1 MAHGDEVDRPKV
13 SARRYRI
20 GLWAVA
26 VISLVGAGLGL
37 IGRSMSQSAIH
48 GGDWRVDA
56 SLIAVTAVAFVV
68 LLALLILPRYTA
80 RRDRLVA
87 QVRQARPA
95 AVVIPAYS
103 SRDLWSDAVEAGVG
117 TGGIA
122 RRLTTTLAVAL
133 VGDTAEI
140 WIRGDREPRWSVR
153 RTGARVELR
162 QVEMGQTSQ
171 LGLRISDGIRGVSFV
186 PHYGVTNT
194 IGSVE
199 RALMDLGEDP
209 ADHLER

>member
-1 MAHGDEVDRPKV
+1 M
-13 SARRYRI
+13 
-20 GLWAVA
+20 A

-37 IGRSMSQSAIH
+37 IGRSMSHSAIH

-68 LLALLILPRYTA
+68 LLVVLVLPPYTA

-87 QVRQARPA
+87 QVRQARSD

-103 SRDLWSDAVEAGVG
+103 SRDLWSEAVEAGAG

-140 WIRGDREPRWSVR
+140 WIRDDREPRWFVR
-153 RTGARVELR
+153 RTDSRVELR
-162 QVEMGQTSQ
+162 QIEMGQTSQ
-171 LGLRISDGIRGVSFV
+171 LGLRISDGVRSVSFV

-199 RALMDLGEDP
+199 RALADLGEDP
-209 ADHLER
+209 ADHLAP